1 MKINETTSNVLTEG
15 IFITFP
21 LLSWFE
27 ETEPLNCNID
37 YYTRSGFKTITPLF
51 EQILKIED
59 INSRYET
66 LVSILN
72 QRFEDKW
79 KRLYETFKKEYN
91 PIHNYNMEEK
101 TNTKAN
107 FEVTENNSN
116 DVYGFNSI
124 SSVPNTEDKTTRQ
137 TIANKDDN
145 ETTTSRSGNIGVT
158 TTQKM
163 INEEIN
169 VRKYILLEEIYKDID
184 SILTLKIYDIN
195 D

>member
-1 MKINETTSNVLTEG
+1 MKISETTSNILTEG
-15 IFITFP
+15 LFINFP

-27 ETEPLNCNID
+27 EIKPVNCNID
-37 YYTRSGFKTITPLF
+37 YYTRSGFRTVSPLF

-59 INSRYET
+59 VTSRYET
-66 LVSILN
+66 LGAILN

-91 PIHNYNMEEK
+91 PIHNYNMSEK
-101 TNTKAN
+101 TNSQTN
-107 FEVTENNSN
+107 YEVSEKSN
-116 DVYGFNSI
+116 DNVYGFNSLESVGNSENE
-124 SSVPNTEDKTTRQ
+124 SSRQ
-137 TIANKDDN
+137 VVANKDDN
-145 ETTTSRSGNIGVT
+145 ETIVERSGNIGVT

-184 SILTLKIYDIN
+184 SVLTLKIFEV
-195 D
+195 